1 MKINDMIKFLDITK
15 INQQYKNDLLNIVSK
30 TIDSGQLI
38 LGEEVQAFEKEYA
51 EFIGTDYCIGVG
63 NGLDALRLI
72 FRAYLELGSFKP
84 EDEIIVPANTYIASI
99 LAISENHLKPIL
111 VDPNLDTYNIDP
123 VNIEKAITS
132 KTKAILIVHLYGQN
146 AFTNKIAEIAN
157 KYDLKIIEDNAQA
170 HGAMYKGKKTG
181 SLGEA
186 SGHSFYPGK
195 LLGALGDGGAVTTNN
210 KDLAD
215 VIRALGNYGSSQKY
229 IHNYKGLNSRL
240 DELQAGFLKIKLSYL
255 NEEIK
260 HRRILAA
267 YYSYNLD
274 PDKFI
279 LPKLIDNSQSI
290 IDNVTHSWHLYV
302 IRHPE
307 RDRLQNYLYSK
318 GIESIIHYPIPPHKQ
333 KAYQE
338 FSHLS
343 LPVTEKISKEVLS
356 LPISQ
361 VQTVEDT
368 ERIVRVLNEFI

>member
-1 MKINDMIKFLDITK
+1 MKINDMIKFLDIAK
-15 INQQYKNDLLNIVSK
+15 INQQYKNDFLNIVSK

-51 EFIGTDYCIGVG
+51 EYIGTNYCIGVG

-267 YYSYNLD
+267 YYSNHLD
-274 PDKFI
+274 PNKFI
-279 LPKLIDNSQSI
+279 LPKLIDNNQPI

-307 RDRLQNYLYSK
+307 RDRLQEYLYSK

-338 FSHLS
+338 LSHLS
-343 LPVTEKISKEVLS
+343 LPVTEKISNEVLS

-361 VQTVEDT
+361 VQTIEDT
-368 ERIVRVLNEFI
+368 ERIVRILNEFI